1 MTRKRGV
8 FGDAVMVVGLAAAA
22 GAYILSVAVT
32 GSYLPP
38 GPVAFGEE
46 VAAMQVVDSRA
57 VMLHGADV
65 GEVVMGE
72 TVLLRIRTAAGGYS
86 SAQRAV
92 IVADRLQQIIGSGV
106 QPGEVYAGMVDG
118 SAAVLAGGELIVTAD
133 RAHARINGTTPGQLA
148 TTWASNIASA
158 LGGEPGESQLSVSV
172 WRPTEPYGDKDVPI
186 ISLGRGIRVG
196 VARVSGPE
204 SKLGLVKAVAQIE
217 SRLARFGDV
226 EIYVPISTEVPG
238 KTIDRINECAVVG
251 LADLKL

>member
-1 MTRKRGV
+1 MLSTCGE
-8 FGDAVMVVGLAAAA
+8 A
-22 GAYILSVAVT
+22 GS
-32 GSYLPP
+32 
-38 GPVAFGEE
+38 
-46 VAAMQVVDSRA
+46 
-57 VMLHGADV
+57 
-65 GEVVMGE
+65 
-72 TVLLRIRTAAGGYS
+72 
-86 SAQRAV
+86 
-92 IVADRLQQIIGSGV
+92 
-106 QPGEVYAGMVDG
+106 
-118 SAAVLAGGELIVTAD
+118 
-133 RAHARINGTTPGQLA
+133 
-148 TTWASNIASA
+148 

-217 SRLARFGDV
+217 SRLAKFGDV